1 MLGIVSVSLAVI
13 ARVLPV
19 VDVELRYADA
29 VRVGVGPEAGSSGIV
44 TEVVPLVELL
54 PLPKSHTDQEITY
67 VPASQAVGIDIW

>member
-29 VRVGVGPEAGSSGIV
+29 VRVGVGPEAESAGTVNVMVLGGPQVPSQLPPVNISGC
-44 TEVVPLVELL
+44 
-54 PLPKSHTDQEITY
+54 
-67 VPASQAVGIDIW
+67 